1 MRRRT
6 GPAARWLTLV
16 VLSACLGCST
26 AAEITPGISEPVR
39 GSVVISAGNPTG
51 VYYAWSEQL
60 AKRLTAKHPRLR
72 VTVQRSDGSVQNL
85 ERLRSGAADLGLST
99 VDATAQA
106 ASDGLLPVFVEGV
119 AVERHVKRVE
129 GQADAQR
136 VPLRALGRI
145 YDDYVQIVVRADSL
159 LHTVAD
165 LDGRRVAV
173 NTPGSGTALVAGRVL
188 KAAKISVTESD
199 LGVADGTAA
208 LEHKKVDAV
217 FWSGGIPTPSIVA
230 AAGRT
235 KLRLLPLGDLA
246 ATLRA
251 TYGSVYRPATI
262 PPGRYPG
269 MEEVATLASA
279 NVLVARA
286 DADPAMVTAVLSTIF
301 DQRDAIGITIPAANA
316 TDRRTAIWT
325 GTLSLHPAAIAYY
338 RRTKP

>member
-6 GPAARWLTLV
+6 GAIAGWLALAV
-16 VLSACLGCST
+16 SACLGCGA
-26 AAEITPGISEPVR
+26 AAEITPGISEPFH
-39 GSVVISAGNPTG
+39 GSMVISAGNTTG

-60 AKRLTAKHPRLR
+60 AKQLKVTNPRLR
-72 VTVQRSDGSVQNL
+72 VTVKPSDGSVENL
-85 ERLRSGAADLGLST
+85 DRLRSGAADLGLST
-99 VDATAQA
+99 VDATEHPVRDDLSPA
-106 ASDGLLPVFVEGV
+106 A
-119 AVERHVKRVE
+119 
-129 GQADAQR
+129 ADAEDVDATN

-145 YDDYVQIVVRADSL
+145 YDDYVQIVVRADSGL
-159 LHTVAD
+159 RTVAD
-165 LDGRRVAV
+165 LAGRRVAV

-188 KAAKISVTESD
+188 KAAGISVTESD

-208 LEHKKVDAV
+208 LERKQVDAV

-246 ATLRA
+246 AAMRA

-269 MEEVATLASA
+269 TDEVATLASA

-286 DADPAMVTAVLSTIF
+286 DADPRMVTAVLSTIF
-301 DQRDAIGITIPAANA
+301 GQRDAIGLAVPAANA

-325 GTLSLHPAAIAYY
+325 GGLSLHPAAVAYY